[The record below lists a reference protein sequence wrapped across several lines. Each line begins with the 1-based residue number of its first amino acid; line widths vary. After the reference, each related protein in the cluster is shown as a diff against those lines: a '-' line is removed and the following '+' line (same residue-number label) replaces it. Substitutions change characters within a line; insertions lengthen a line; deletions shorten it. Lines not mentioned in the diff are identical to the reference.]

1 MKENGLSRSEKKEWE
16 KMAQIAP
23 DGVRIIIT
31 PDPVRRN
38 EIAAVCRSWD
48 EWLKVSV
55 LIVYF
60 QRAHRQLKKEGQN
73 PRIDEI
79 LREARHLYQETQMEK
94 PPSEQ
99 SEILWK

>member
-1 MKENGLSRSEKKEWE
+1 MKENELSRSEKKEWE

-48 EWLKVSV
+48 EWLKVNV

-60 QRAHRQLKKEGQN
+60 QSAHRQMKKEGKN
-73 PRIDEI
+73 PTIDKI
-79 LREARHLYQETQMEK
+79 LKEARREYRKMQMAK
-94 PPSEQ
+94 PPSER
-99 SEILWK
+99 SEILWE